1 MSSVTFPV
9 DLGGDG
15 STVTD
20 DADPATGL
28 ANGGHRQRMV
38 PMFSQGVV
46 MTQTAKTKAAE
57 SAASAAGAADS
68 LAQSQSLFNRIYLG
82 GF

>member
-20 DADPATGL
+20 DSDASTGL
-28 ANGGHRQRMV
+28 ANGGHRTRWV
-38 PMFSQGVV
+38 PALSNTVV
-46 MTQTAKTKAAE
+46 MAQTAKTQAQA
-57 SAASAAGAADS
+57 SADSAAGSADS

>member
-9 DLGGDG
+9 AVGGDG

-20 DADPATGL
+20 DDNASTGL
-28 ANGGHRQRMV
+28 ANGGHRTRFV
-38 PMFSQGVV
+38 PALAQVV
-46 MTQTAKTKAAE
+46 AVAENVVTNAEAASVS
-57 SAASAAGAADS
+57 SAA
-68 LAQSQSLFNRIYLG
+68 AQSAFNRIYLG